1 MVLDGGS
8 GGKIY
13 LWVSGTN
20 NIMKHS
26 MTPPTSDN
34 DGEFL
39 VPNKTTTVA
48 GLGTGTDTA
57 RYAYATNGRKA
68 GEGAGA
74 GTGTPVYWDGSVWR
88 VYRDDSIVA
97 A

>member
-1 MVLDGGS
+1 RDTKAVTVSNPNNVGGFGLTPEGYIALSCNWQHPMALDGGS

-57 RYAYATNGRKA
+57 RYAYA
-68 GEGAGA
+68 
-74 GTGTPVYWDGSVWR
+74 
-88 VYRDDSIVA
+88 
-97 A
+97 